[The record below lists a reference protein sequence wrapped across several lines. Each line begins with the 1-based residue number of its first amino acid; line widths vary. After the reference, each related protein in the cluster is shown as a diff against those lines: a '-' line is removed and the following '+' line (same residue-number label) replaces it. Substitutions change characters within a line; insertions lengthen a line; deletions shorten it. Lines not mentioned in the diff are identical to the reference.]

1 MGAQRRTIFWS
12 GGMREKKEG
21 RQGLRKEV
29 IPKWGLVGINTLKK
43 ERWERKGGQVLGIS
57 KCSSPNMR
65 GKCLRHYHLVL
76 RALPVRQ
83 VIFCA
88 T

>member
-12 GGMREKKEG
+12 GGMREKKKEG

-43 ERWERKGGQVLGIS
+43 ER
-57 KCSSPNMR
+57 
-65 GKCLRHYHLVL
+65 
-76 RALPVRQ
+76 
-83 VIFCA
+83 
-88 T
+88 